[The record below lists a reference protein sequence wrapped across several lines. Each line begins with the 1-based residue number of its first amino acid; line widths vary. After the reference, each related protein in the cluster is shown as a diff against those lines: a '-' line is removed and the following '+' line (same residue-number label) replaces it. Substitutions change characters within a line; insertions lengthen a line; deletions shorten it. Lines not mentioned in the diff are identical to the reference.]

1 MELES
6 KNKEEL
12 IGIINELQTAYNA
25 LKEYYEK
32 DQSLLSEAEARIYKS
47 EEKFCKAF
55 TTSPDAICINRL
67 SDGMYVLINES
78 FTRITGYTEEDITGK
93 TSLDINI
100 WVDPNDR
107 TKLIREL
114 NTNDKVE
121 NFEARFRKKDGT
133 IVTGLMSATILEIE
147 SEKYILSV
155 TRDISAIRIMEE
167 ELEKER
173 TLLRTL
179 VDTLPD
185 RIYIKDTQSRFV
197 ICNKALIERMGKTN
211 IEEVIGK
218 SDFDFQPR
226 ELAERFYNDEQ
237 EIIRSGKPLINHE
250 EPRVLITGEKRWNL
264 TTKVPWKDHKGN
276 IIGIVGIGRDI
287 TEIKRRETELKVLY
301 EIIRGASTTSSL
313 EELLKLIHEML
324 KQVVYAENCF
334 IALYNK
340 DSGLFSF
347 PYFVDEFDNTPTPKD
362 LAKSLT
368 SYVFR
373 TDKPFLFTDERF
385 LELKEKGEVE
395 LIGTPSASWIGI
407 PLRNPE
413 GVIGVLVLQN
423 YEQKNVYSQQDI
435 DFLMSIGGQIAFA
448 IERKKAEEE
457 IKLKNIM
464 LQQLNEEKDKFFS
477 IIAHDLR
484 GPLSAFMEAT
494 RILSEEIINMSYEEI
509 KELAINM
516 NKEAESIY
524 LLLENLLEWSRLQRG
539 VLKFQ
544 KEQINFKELVEKSIS
559 PLLLNANKKEIK
571 IKKEIPDELVIE
583 ADRHMLETVVRNIV
597 SNAIKFTPVNG
608 SVKISAGL
616 VEKED
621 VVKVEISDTG
631 IGIPADRIETI
642 FSISSKFNRPGTNG
656 EPSSGLGL
664 LLCKEF
670 VEKHN
675 GKISVE
681 SEEDIGTTFRFSL
694 PYK

>member
-448 IERKKAEEE
+448 IERKKTEEE